1 MLTPADTFDL
11 ASRKRREQRLQR
23 SNLLMIAST
32 LIMYCMSTAQV
43 ALVLQVDL
51 IAFFDQH
58 AIEGGVS
65 ILDDQGNRFTWIQNM
80 LQFFNVGT

>member
-1 MLTPADTFDL
+1 MLTPADTFDF

-32 LIMYCMSTAQV
+32 VLMYCMGTVQV
-43 ALVLQVDL
+43 ALALHVDL

-58 AIEGGVS
+58 AIEGGVT
-65 ILDDQGNRFTWIQNM
+65 IFDDEGNRFTLIPIM
-80 LQFFNVGT
+80 LQCFNVSA